1 MLFVGLPI
9 FGLVEYQF
17 KPHFLTWACKHLMAS
32 WLMSSYQLLKPY
44 HRGPHHP
51 LIFNIFFFFF
61 NYFSLINFSPYNY
74 NYSNIFPHFYLFI
87 SPLLYTLTLQ
97 YPHPFIF
104 LFSFYFDSSSPY
116 IIYYKNLIFSIPFN
130 PYFVH
135 PKR

>member
-51 LIFNIFFFFF
+51 LIFNIFFSF
-61 NYFSLINFSPYNY
+61 LIIFLLLISHLTIIIIPTFSP
-74 NYSNIFPHFYLFI
+74 I
-87 SPLLYTLTLQ
+87 
-97 YPHPFIF
+97 FIF
-104 LFSFYFDSSSPY
+104 LSPLY
-116 IIYYKNLIFSIPFN
+116 SI
-130 PYFVH
+130 H
-135 PKR
+135 